1 MHCSRSCRVLLAGAL
16 GFAALACWGEPEIP
30 GDTPTGLL
38 TVFGKS
44 VDGGYVVQP
53 EGVFVLAPNRPAADS
68 RWAPDSCAAGAYEPQ
83 VIGSVP
89 DLNAG
94 DSILVTF
101 GAVTAVMRPVNRFGF
116 NQYVLA
122 HDTMSYT
129 PGTTVRFVIPGASGD
144 FPAAT
149 VSSVMPL
156 ALTSISPIPAQ
167 PATTEPL
174 VVTWQPAGD
183 GSTTF
188 ELLLLYSLEG
198 ATDFNQQVICS
209 WRDDGA
215 GAIPGELLQGWALS
229 EFQRRIEATR
239 YRTERQ
245 LIGDHV
251 LFLLATFDTVPRVAV
266 P

>member
-1 MHCSRSCRVLLAGAL
+1 MNRSWWCRALLPGAL
-16 GFAALACWGEPEIP
+16 VSAAVACWEEPEIP
-30 GDTPTGLL
+30 ADTPTGLL

-53 EGVFVLAPNRPAADS
+53 EGVFVRTPNPPTADS
-68 RWAPDSCAAGAYEPQ
+68 RLAPDSCAAGEYEPQ
-83 VIGSVP
+83 VIGAVP

-101 GAVTAVMRPVNRFGF
+101 GDVTAVMRPVNRFGF

-122 HDTMSYT
+122 HDTVSYT
-129 PGTTVRFVIPGASGD
+129 PGTTVRFVIPGASGG

-149 VSSVMPL
+149 ISSVMPL
-156 ALTSISPIPAQ
+156 PVTGISPIPAQ

-174 VVTWQPAGD
+174 VVTWEPAGD

-198 ATDFNQQVICS
+198 TTEFNQQVVCW
-209 WRDDGA
+209 WRDDGE
-215 GAIPGELLQGWALS
+215 GAIPGQLLQGWALS
-229 EFQRRIEATR
+229 EFQRRIEVTR

-245 LIGDHV
+245 VIGENV
-251 LFLLATFDTVPRVAV
+251 LYLLATFDTVPPAAT